1 MVCVCVCVCVYL
13 CWLML
18 VGPNGVGC
26 DGREVSLAWIS

>member
-1 MVCVCVCVCVYL
+1 MGCVCVCGVYL

-26 DGREVSLAWIS
+26 DGRELSMDFLT